1 MEYMKVWTSFL
12 DIVEPLSDDELGR
25 LFRMMMIYTF
35 TGEEPPKFDG
45 NERYLWPVAKQ
56 QIDLAASKVEK
67 MRENGLKGG
76 RPANNQNQTKP
87 NESKEKQ
94 IKPNESKEKQTETNE
109 RLNVKDNVYIKDKEN
124 KKETSYFFDRFWNAY
139 PRHVNKPGAMK
150 AFDKAKID
158 GELLDMILKAI
169 ERQKASN
176 QWTKDNGQF
185 IPHPATWLNQRRWE
199 DETPIIKSEGKTL
212 PAQDFPQRDY
222 KNVNDELM
230 DSTAKEVEEFL
241 AKEVG

>member
-25 LFRMMMIYTF
+25 LFRMMMIYTS
-35 TGEEPPKFDG
+35 TGQEPAKFAG
-45 NERYLWPVAKQ
+45 NERYLWPTAKQ

-67 MRENGLKGG
+67 LRENGLKGG
-76 RPANNQNQTKP
+76 RPASKDNQF
-87 NESKEKQ
+87 E
-94 IKPNESKEKQTETNE
+94 PNESKEKQTKTNE

-124 KKETSYFFDRFWNAY
+124 KKETSYFFDRFWSAY
-139 PRHVNKPGAMK
+139 PRHVNKQGAMK

-158 GELLDMILKAI
+158 GDLLDVILKAI
-169 ERQKASN
+169 EKQKASD

-185 IPHPATWLNQRRWE
+185 IPHPATWLNQKRWE
-199 DETPIIKSEGKTL
+199 DETPIVKSEGRTL
-212 PAQDFPQRDY
+212 PAQDFPQRNY

-230 DSTAKEVEEFL
+230 NSTAKEVEEFL